1 MNQAVVKKL
10 DNTHAANM
18 ERVKTFAKQIGEAI
32 AERYSNDDPDELM
45 GKLQELA
52 TLQSTASYC
61 QAMANRLYNDR
72 IADLCES
79 PAYSKLSATDKKMIF
94 AGRAS
99 EEIYYVEL
107 CERYSRSLT
116 HAIESIRSILSFK
129 KSEFEL
135 AKFQQT

>member
-10 DNTHAANM
+10 DNTHSANM
-18 ERVKTFAKQIGEAI
+18 ERVKIFAKQIGEAI
-32 AERYSNDDPDELM
+32 AEKVDQDNPDELM

-52 TLQSTASYC
+52 NLQSTASYC
-61 QAMANRLYNDR
+61 QAMATRLYNDKV
-72 IADLCES
+72 ADLCES
-79 PAYSKLSATDKKMIF
+79 PAYSTMSATDKKMIF

-129 KSEFEL
+129 KSEMEL
-135 AKFQQT
+135 SKFQET

>member
-1 MNQAVVKKL
+1 MNEAVAKKL
-10 DNTHAANM
+10 DTTHATNL

-32 AERYSNDDPDELM
+32 AEVVDQDNPDELM

-61 QAMANRLYNDR
+61 QAMASRLYNDK

-79 PAYSKLSATDKKMIF
+79 PAYCTMSATDKKMIF

-107 CERYSRSLT
+107 TERYSRSLT

-129 KSEFEL
+129 KSEMEL
-135 AKFQQT
+135 SKFQET